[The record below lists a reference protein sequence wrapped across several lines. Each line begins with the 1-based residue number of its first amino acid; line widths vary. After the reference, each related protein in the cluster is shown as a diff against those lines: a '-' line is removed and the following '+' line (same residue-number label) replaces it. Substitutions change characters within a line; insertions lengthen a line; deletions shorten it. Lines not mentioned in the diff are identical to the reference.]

1 MVLALLSYRLSLRR
15 RGGCAFGN
23 LHRSAQRGAAHAGP
37 SLLRPGARPSGGP
50 GRSACGF
57 RHVNSRT
64 RYSVNRL
71 ADTVPRRCVPIRRGE
86 PIRLRSLGERRGCGS
101 GGEFPRAGGY
111 GQSYF
116 ARSRRRRRIAPFNG
130 SRSFASKRR
139 QMSRV
144 NASRCL
150 RSIRSTSPR
159 QHATTGGAGDLLS
172 LGVGSSGRGTSSTVT
187 RGGERWR
194 LTET

>member
-37 SLLRPGARPSGGP
+37 SLLRPGVRPSGGP

-116 ARSRRRRRIAPFNG
+116 ARSRRRRRIAPSMAPG
-130 SRSFASKRR
+130 LSRRSGT
-139 QMSRV
+139 MSRV

-172 LGVGSSGRGTSSTVT
+172 LGVGSSGRGTSSTVP